1 MTDRRFIAVLS
12 AALVVVAAC
21 AGPSAASVSSAG
33 AAKPG
38 PSAADSSPVAG
49 GSIGPADCVVG
60 VSWYDLRGERWAK
73 WDEPA
78 LHAAVVSAGATYMKA
93 DATSS
98 AAQQT
103 SDIES
108 LISRGARVLIVVA
121 QDGTAV
127 KPAVADAIKRGVQ
140 VIAYDRLIDDPKTLY
155 VSFDNVEV
163 GRMQARAVLAAKP
176 AGNYAFIK
184 GDRGDANSDFLRAG
198 QEEIIGPALKS
209 GVITNVGETY
219 TDNWDP
225 TAARTAIAQLLT
237 DSGGKVDAVLAEND
251 GLADG
256 VINALADHGLAGKVA
271 VSGEDGDGR
280 GLNNVALGTQLVDVW
295 KDERMLAKAA
305 GDAAV
310 QLCDGVAVDK
320 VGGVSPFATP
330 AGITLS
336 SIQLK
341 PDPITSAGLQRVV
354 DAGWITVADLCQ
366 GVVPG
371 SQPICP

>member
-1 MTDRRFIAVLS
+1 MADRRFIVVLW

-38 PSAADSSPVAG
+38 PSASNSSPVAG
-49 GSIGPADCVVG
+49 GSIGPAGCVVG

-78 LHAAVVSAGATYMKA
+78 LHAAVASAGATYMMA

-155 VSFDNVEV
+155 VSCDNVEG

-237 DSGGKVDAVLAEND
+237 DSGGKVDA
-251 GLADG
+251 
-256 VINALADHGLAGKVA
+256 ALADHGLAGKVA

-310 QLCDGVAVDK
+310 QLCDGVAVDR

-330 AGITLS
+330 AGTTLS
-336 SIQLK
+336 SIQ
-341 PDPITSAGLQRVV
+341 
-354 DAGWITVADLCQ
+354 
-366 GVVPG
+366 
-371 SQPICP
+371 